1 MPTATAKKYN
11 FRKDVLYFFS
21 TLSVIILLVLAGLNI
36 KQYLNKEKVLGA
48 SIDTIALEGEKNYWE
63 KIANENPT
71 YRDAYLKLARIEAE
85 LGNKSKA
92 NEYIDKAREID
103 PNSSKIREVA
113 RLLGVCFFISCVCL
127 LT

>member
-36 KQYLNKEKVLGA
+36 NQYLNKEKVLGA

-71 YRDAYLKLARIEAE
+71 YRDAYLQLARIEAE

-92 NEYIDKAREID
+92 NEFIDKAREID
-103 PNSSKIREVA
+103 PNSSKISEVA
-113 RLLGVCFFISCVCL
+113 RLLGL
-127 LT
+127 